1 MNGLGQSNST
11 SIFRMCPDVTID
23 MALPGFSPCDP
34 SQGGSAE
41 WMLGASQFGFRPTVE
56 SLQYSLDSGNL
67 GGGNGSNAKATL
79 AMAQGAITSGSSDFI
94 PLGLSRNG
102 SAPQAYTLFSTP
114 LSQLPGG
121 Y

>member
-11 SIFRMCPDVTID
+11 SIFRMCPDTTID

-56 SLQYSLDSGNL
+56 SLQYSIDSGQL
-67 GGGNGSNAKATL
+67 GGGNARATM
-79 AMAQGAITSGSSDFI
+79 AMAQGAITSGTSDFV
-94 PLGLSRNG
+94 PVGLSRDG
-102 SAPQAYTLFSTP
+102 VIPQAYTLLSTP
-114 LSQLPGG
+114 LSQQPGG